1 MGKPRQLREIF
12 IPSIADLLFATVLL
26 TLFFSTSTGLLADG
40 DTGYHIRAG
49 EHILR
54 SGSIPRLDMFSLHTP
69 PLPWTAHE
77 WLSEVLMAAAHH
89 LFGLSGVVACSA
101 LLLAGTTSLLFTI
114 LRQNHG
120 GILRPVAIT
129 LIALLSSQIHWLARP
144 HLFSLLLM
152 VIFHYLIDSWHVG
165 RANRLYLLPPL
176 MLLWVNLHGG
186 YLGGFILAG
195 AYLIGNLAGVP
206 RLHGA
211 QRGARLA
218 KLRQLALAGAA
229 CLAVC
234 LVNPYGYAILLF
246 PFRLVSDSY
255 LMDHVNEFLSPDFHG
270 WLPFKYLLLLL
281 IAALALSRK
290 RLEPSELVL
299 VIVFTNMALHSTRY
313 IPLFALVTAPILNG
327 RGDAE
332 DEALKGG
339 LSRFLKERSR
349 RMAELDSRTAGHLWP
364 AAALVAVAAALWLGE
379 PSHAFDEKAKPIAA
393 CEFLMRQKIAGNMFN
408 NDEFGDYLIYRCYPR
423 YKVFIDGRLDMY
435 GSERLREYR
444 RVTGFEPGWE
454 SVLEKYGVTW
464 MLIPARS
471 GLSRFLLKDR
481 NWGLIYSDP
490 VADIFVRKIPEHRDL
505 LARYRPAPAATGGTP
520 Q

>member
-1 MGKPRQLREIF
+1 MENKRLLSRIF
-12 IPSIADLLFATVLL
+12 IPSIADLFFVTVLL
-26 TLFFSTSTGLLADG
+26 ALFFSKETFLLADG

-49 EHILR
+49 EQILR
-54 SGSIPRLDMFSLHTP
+54 TGSVPRFDMFSLHTP

-77 WLSEVLMAAAHH
+77 WLSEVLMAAAHQ
-89 LFGLSGVVACSA
+89 LFGLTGVVACSA

-114 LRQNHG
+114 LKGNQSD
-120 GILRPVAIT
+120 ILRPIAVT
-129 LIALLSSQIHWLARP
+129 LFALVSSQIHWLARP

-195 AYLIGNLAGVP
+195 AYLVGNTAGLP
-206 RLHGA
+206 TLPPAGRAIRL
-211 QRGARLA
+211 R
-218 KLRQLALAGAA
+218 KLGQLALATSL

-234 LVNPYGYAILLF
+234 LVNPYGYRILLF
-246 PFRLVSDSY
+246 PLRLVLDGY
-255 LMDHVNEFLSPDFHG
+255 MMDHVVEFLSPNFHG

-299 VIVFTNMALHSTRY
+299 VVVFTNMALYSTRY

-327 RGDAE
+327 RGDAD
-332 DEALKGG
+332 DEAQKGG
-339 LSRFLKERSR
+339 LSQFLKERSR
-349 RMAELDSRTAGHLWP
+349 RIAELDSRTAGHLWP
-364 AAALVAVAAALWLGE
+364 AAALVAVAAAIWCGAS
-379 PSHAFDEKAKPIAA
+379 SHDFDQKSKPIAA
-393 CEFLMRQKIAGNMFN
+393 GEFLMRQKITGNMFN
-408 NDEFGDYLIYRCYPR
+408 NDEFGDYLIYRCYPP

-435 GSERLREYR
+435 GSERLKEYR

-464 MLIPARS
+464 MLIPAGS

-481 NWGLIYSDP
+481 HWGLIYSDP
-490 VADIFVRKIPEHRDL
+490 VANIFVKDIPEHRDL
-505 LARYRPAPAATGGTP
+505 LARYRPAPAVTGGTP
-520 Q
+520 